1 MSNIPFVFD
10 LGQAMPLF
18 DGEDINDMI
27 ARADILTANDYET
40 TVIQERTG
48 KSMDEIAEQL
58 QAVIVTHGAKGAMLY
73 HKGAKREVAPVV
85 AAEVLDPTGCG
96 GAHRAG
102 WLYGLASGWS
112 LSAAAGWGEILG
124 RRRLV

>member
-73 HKGAKREVAPVV
+73 HKGSKREVAPVV
-85 AAEVLDPTGCG
+85 ADEVLDPTGCG
-96 GAHRAG
+96 DAHRAG
-102 WLYGLASGWS
+102 LLYGLTSGWS
-112 LSAAAGWGEILG
+112 LYERSEE
-124 RRRLV
+124 RRVGQEC